1 MDYPLSS
8 ADIKG
13 RLNGVGGFVGCTSYD
28 LLPPLNNGDFCIVN
42 TDNVLP
48 VYDAPEGGHHWL
60 TVCREQNVILVFDS
74 FGRSL
79 YTMEQDYTEPAL
91 CDFFKEAYA
100 DCKIITNTQA
110 VQDRSTAVCGWY
122 AILMGKLFSKY
133 GLDEALRIFRRVF
146 DEDEKLENDQLVLS
160 LGALRGGGAL
170 WDTKVQKALH
180 DGRQKKKSQSTP
192 FHTQLANE
200 LHKPRRVHFKRRKVK
215 SRSVDHI
222 WSADLVDMQ
231 RFARSNKNYKFLL
244 TVIDLY
250 SRYAW
255 AVPLKTKTGSAV
267 RDAFDLILKT
277 SNRVPQKLWV
287 DEGKEFYNA
296 TMKQWVKD
304 HNIIMYST
312 HNEGKAVVVE
322 RFNRTL
328 KGRMWRHFTEKA
340 TTQYLD
346 VLPQLMVKY
355 NSSKHRSIGMSPT
368 KASLDGKPKDADV
381 HSKQS
386 PAKFKVGDDVRL
398 AVAKRH
404 FEKGYT
410 PNWTEEVFVVNDVL
424 PTVPH
429 TYRVQDLMGEVIQGQ
444 FYGAELQHARHTG
457 LRFDKVLKYNK
468 NSRLVKW
475 KGYQDEKFH
484 TWLTKKDVNDLKKY

>member
-48 VYDAPEGGHHWL
+48 VYDATEGGHHWL

-146 DEDEKLENDQLVLS
+146 DDDEKLENDKLVLS
-160 LGALRGGGAL
+160 SGALEGAGAF
-170 WDTKVQKALH
+170 WDNKVQKAIH
-180 DGRQKKKSQSTP
+180 DGRRKKKTEPAQ
-192 FHTQLANE
+192 FHTKLANE

-215 SRSVDHI
+215 SRAIDHI

-231 RFARSNKNYKFLL
+231 RFARSNKNIKFLL

-255 AVPLKTKTGSAV
+255 AMPLKSKTGTAV
-267 RDAFDLILKT
+267 RDAFDKIVST
-277 SNRVPQKLWV
+277 SGRTPLKLWV

-296 TMKQWVKD
+296 PMKRWLSQ
-304 HNIIMYST
+304 HNVIMYST

-328 KGRMWRHFTEKA
+328 KARMWRHFTEKS
-340 TTQYLD
+340 TNTYLN
-346 VLPQLMVKY
+346 VLPHLLDRY
-355 NSSKHRSIGMSPT
+355 NQSKHRSIGMTPHE
-368 KASLDGKPKDADV
+368 ASDGRIPKDADQQDPLQ
-381 HSKQS
+381 SK
-386 PAKFKVGDDVRL
+386 PKFKVGDEVRL
-398 AVAKRH
+398 TVSKRH

-410 PNWTEEVFVVNDVL
+410 ANWTEEVFEVDEIL
-424 PTVPH
+424 STSPH
-429 TYRVQDLMGEVIQGQ
+429 TYRIRDLMGEHIIGS
-444 FYGAELQHARHTG
+444 FYEAELQHARETG

-468 NSRLVKW
+468 DQRLVQW
-475 KGYQDEKFH
+475 KGYTDNKFN
-484 TWLTKKDVNDLKKY
+484 TWLTKKDVNSLRS